1 MIKKQGIAKKIKEIK
16 YMIESD
22 ILKNLPVFG
31 ICGYSNSG
39 KTTLIL
45 QAVKH
50 LKEQGFKVAVVKH
63 DVHGLNIDWPGKD
76 TYRHFENGADIY
88 VQGPNQEFLRN
99 HIDPD
104 RDFIT
109 SLIQLSNR
117 YDVILTEGHKRTPF
131 PKVWLYNDKNE
142 QPPEYVKNV
151 QAKLA
156 KDNNRINVLKNI
168 LDKWI
173 QVQASKTPIYACIL
187 PLIKPNSYKSDMD
200 FNQNIKFLEKYV
212 AKTIIIGQ
220 KPPLK
225 LPENTLFI
233 PGLPSIVSPLSEI
246 LTAMRWAPNISW
258 IFLSENLLNI
268 NEEVFSW
275 LLNSCKP
282 GVWACLPQL
291 PDSFQETN
299 TFLAYLN
306 CRAYHMLE
314 TLAYQKDSNLSNLIK
329 STKILLPSIP
339 KEFI

>member
-1 MIKKQGIAKKIKEIK
+1 
-16 YMIESD
+16 MIELN
-22 ILKNLPVFG
+22 ILDKLPVFG

-50 LKEQGFKVAVVKH
+50 LIAQGLKVAVVKH

-99 HIDPD
+99 HLDSD

-117 YDVILTEGHKRTPF
+117 YDVVLTEGHKRTPF
-131 PKVWLYNDKNE
+131 AKVWLYNDKNE
-142 QPPEYVKNV
+142 PPPEYVINV
-151 QAKLA
+151 QAKLP
-156 KDNNRINVLKNI
+156 KDNNRFNVLKDI

-173 QVQASKTPIYACIL
+173 PVQASKVPIYGCIL
-187 PLIKPNSYKSDMD
+187 PASEPNSNKHDRSYAKND
-200 FNQNIKFLEKYV
+200 NGLKKFVTK
-212 AKTIIIGQ
+212 IIAVGN
-220 KPPLK
+220 KKPLK
-225 LPENTLFI
+225 LQENTFFI
-233 PGLPSIVSPLSEI
+233 PKLQSIMSPQSEI
-246 LTAMRWAPNISW
+246 LTALRWAPNTSW
-258 IFLSENLLNI
+258 IFLSEDLLNI
-268 NEEVFSW
+268 NEKVFSW

-291 PDSFQETN
+291 PNSFQETN
-299 TFLAYLN
+299 TFLAYFN
-306 CRAYHMLE
+306 YRAHHLLE
-314 TLAYQKDSNLSNLIK
+314 TSAYQKDSNLNNLIK
-329 STKILLPSIP
+329 SPKILSPPIP